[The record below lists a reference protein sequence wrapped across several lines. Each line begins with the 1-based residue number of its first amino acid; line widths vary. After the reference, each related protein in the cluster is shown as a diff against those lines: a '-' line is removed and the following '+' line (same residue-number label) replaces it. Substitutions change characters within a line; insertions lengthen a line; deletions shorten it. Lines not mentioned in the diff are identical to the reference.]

1 MLWWKVRDKFEL
13 ASSYYLIA
21 IALVGAV
28 IGKGKGRVTLL
39 IAALTGYLMWVTYH
53 LAIL

>member
-13 ASSYYLIA
+13 ASSCLVA